1 MFERCLAE
9 SLEKK
14 ILVLLS
20 CCFSLISAVL
30 VWSWSGPP
38 NVLVWSGSEYST
50 VLMSRLVGAYAGLA
64 SCWGR
69 RRFSLSCGN
78 LGTLQL
84 ECQTPQIRRN
94 YVPNPSGRSKKTQK
108 KANNKTNGIEQTYWI
123 INLSWT
129 NSLVSVSQPAAE
141 DSSAAWPEAL
151 SHGDTANLHLRGG
164 GSVVL
169 CSPHWMTDVCSLRYN
184 SFKEKYQTL

>member
-1 MFERCLAE
+1 MLDLPAAGDDGGSLSAVETWERCN
-9 SLEKK
+9 
-14 ILVLLS
+14 LS
-20 CCFSLISAVL
+20 VRHHKSGGITSLI
-30 VWSWSGPP
+30 
-38 NVLVWSGSEYST
+38 
-50 VLMSRLVGAYAGLA
+50 RLGGA
-64 SCWGR
+64 
-69 RRFSLSCGN
+69 
-78 LGTLQL
+78 
-84 ECQTPQIRRN
+84 
-94 YVPNPSGRSKKTQK
+94 KKTQK